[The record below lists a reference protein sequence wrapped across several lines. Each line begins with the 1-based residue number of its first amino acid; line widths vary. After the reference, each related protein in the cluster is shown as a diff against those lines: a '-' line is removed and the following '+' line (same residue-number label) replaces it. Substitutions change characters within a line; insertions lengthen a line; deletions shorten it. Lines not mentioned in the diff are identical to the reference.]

1 MYNSK
6 ILAKA
11 LSDIAKKEAGSIYKI
26 YAVICPVIK
35 RGE

>member
-1 MYNSK
+1 MYNNK

-26 YAVICPVIK
+26 CAIK
-35 RGE
+35 GSMQ